1 MYDHKRGRY
10 MNNTKLAILLGGH
23 SAEREVSL
31 ASGNAVFEAIQAIG
45 IECITFD
52 PKTRPLTQL
61 IDEGVTHAMIM
72 LHGRGGEDGTI
83 QGALEWLNIP
93 YTGTGVLGSAIAM
106 DKLHTKH
113 VWQACGL
120 PTAKYTEIKA
130 PISVIQAQAIM
141 TQISELLMVKP
152 SHEGSSIGM
161 SKTTSA
167 EELVIA
173 VNTAL
178 TFDERVLI
186 EQYISGAEYTVSIL
200 GNQALPSISM
210 VTPNSFYDYAAKYQS
225 NTTQYHCPS
234 DLNSTDEQVIGE
246 LSLDAFHAVSCHGWG
261 RVDLMRDQH
270 SGEFILLEVNTVPGM
285 TNKSLVPKAAK
296 QAGYE
301 FNDLVQHIL
310 VTAFGEDILPITSQG
325 S

>member
-1 MYDHKRGRY
+1 
-10 MNNTKLAILLGGH
+10 MNKIKVAILLGGH

-31 ASGNAVFEAIQAIG
+31 ASGAAVFQAVQALG
-45 IECITFD
+45 IDCIAFD
-52 PKTRPLTQL
+52 PKERPLTQL
-61 IDEGVTHAMIM
+61 IDEQVTHAMIM
-72 LHGRGGEDGTI
+72 LHGRGGEDGTL

-130 PISVIQAQAIM
+130 PISAAQAKAIM
-141 TQISELLMVKP
+141 ADISTHLMVKP

-161 SKTTSA
+161 SKTATA
-167 EELVIA
+167 EELVVA

-186 EQYISGAEYTVSIL
+186 EQYITGAEYTVSIL
-200 GNQALPSISM
+200 GDRALPSISM
-210 VTPNSFYDYAAKYQS
+210 VTPNTFYDYEAKYQAT
-225 NTTQYHCPS
+225 TTQYHCPS
-234 DLNSTDEQVIGE
+234 DLEPEDERTIGQ
-246 LSLDAFHAVSCHGWG
+246 LSLNAFNAVSCHGWG
-261 RVDLMRDQH
+261 RVDLMRDAQ

-285 TNKSLVPKAAK
+285 TAKSLVPKAAK
-296 QAGYE
+296 HAGYD
-301 FNDLVQHIL
+301 FNDLVKHIL
-310 VTAFGEDILPITSQG
+310 VAAFGTDILSTASHNTEVVK
-325 S
+325 